1 MKDTNIYGVRYQLE
15 EFCLIKFFLT
25 TMKHHSTLILIF
37 FSSTE
42 RQSLTEA
49 SVTSDP
55 ASEAIRSRESV
66 TREDIDAVSVCSIT
80 FTRSF
85 VRPLFLWRFQ
95 PVLRFDDLF
104 YPKGNFW
111 FGFRE
116 RIFGPF
122 SGQIFRSPWTIV
134 VCYVYHTLDH
144 RCVLWIP
151 YLGPS
156 LCAMDTIP
164 LVSTS
169 KTLIHAR
176 CLQI

>member
-1 MKDTNIYGVRYQLE
+1 MKDTNIYGVRYQLG

-25 TMKHHSTLILIF
+25 IMKRHSTLTLIF

-85 VRPLFLWRFQ
+85 VRSLFLWRFQ
-95 PVLRFDDLF
+95 PLPALRPFFTYAIIIFFYVSMICFTQKVTFGLALEKEFSVPFLDKSSVLL
-104 YPKGNFW
+104 
-111 FGFRE
+111 
-116 RIFGPF
+116 GP
-122 SGQIFRSPWTIV
+122 SLCAMYTIPWTIV
-134 VCYVYHTLDH
+134 VCYGYHTLDH

-151 YLGPS
+151 YL
-156 LCAMDTIP
+156 
-164 LVSTS
+164 
-169 KTLIHAR
+169 
-176 CLQI
+176 

>member
-1 MKDTNIYGVRYQLE
+1 MKR
-15 EFCLIKFFLT
+15 
-25 TMKHHSTLILIF
+25 HSTLTLIF

-85 VRPLFLWRFQ
+85 VRSFVVSVAFPTPPRTPPLFHICYNYFL
-95 PVLRFDDLF
+95 LRFDDLF